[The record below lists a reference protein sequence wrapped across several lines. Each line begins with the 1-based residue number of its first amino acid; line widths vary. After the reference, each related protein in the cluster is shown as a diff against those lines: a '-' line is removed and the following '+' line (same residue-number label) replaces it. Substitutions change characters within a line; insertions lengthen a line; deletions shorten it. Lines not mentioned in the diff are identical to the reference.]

1 MRRPKL
7 RSRMQRESYIL
18 SLCAYLP
25 VYRAKKL
32 ALRLRLPRPHVQADT
47 DADGSHGHHVYGL
60 PRFISLLRCEL
71 KLPARS
77 LVLAAAANCNICVTK
92 LSYYGN
98 GQLYSNSCM
107 ILVASVIHR
116 Y

>member
-18 SLCAYLP
+18 SLCACLP

-32 ALRLRLPRPHVQADT
+32 PLLLRLPQPHVQADT
-47 DADGSHGHHVYGL
+47 DADGSHDHGVYGL

-77 LVLAAAANCNICVTK
+77 LVFAAAANCNICVTK
-92 LSYYGN
+92 PSYYGN
-98 GQLYSNSCM
+98 GQLYSNFYM
-107 ILVASVIHR
+107 ILVALATHR